1 MGGTRTL
8 KVDDVYT
15 ITTSV
20 TFAGSPVS
28 LHAECTMPTVRNLAP
43 AKTLASA
50 KRITARAGFP
60 HVINGGARMT
70 RAARRGRYFIDEG
83 IGNRNPIACG
93 YRRLHLVRSLG
104 WPAG

>member
-1 MGGTRTL
+1 
-8 KVDDVYT
+8 
-15 ITTSV
+15 V

-28 LHAECTMPTVRNLAP
+28 LHAECTMPTVRNLAS

-60 HVINGGARMT
+60 HVINGGSRMT
-70 RAARRGRYFIDEG
+70 KAARRGRYFIDEG
-83 IGNRNPIACG
+83 IGNRNRIACG
-93 YRRLHLVRSLG
+93 YGRLHLVRSLG